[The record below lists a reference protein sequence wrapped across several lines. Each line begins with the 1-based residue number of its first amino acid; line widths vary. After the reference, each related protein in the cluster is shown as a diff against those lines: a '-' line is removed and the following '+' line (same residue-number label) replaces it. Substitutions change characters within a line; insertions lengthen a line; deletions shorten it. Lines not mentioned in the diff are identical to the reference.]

1 MSFQT
6 STQQVYN
13 DLKARVELTNLLTN
27 GVDGIYPLVA
37 PGNEGEKFITYHI
50 IDNGSITKDTAK
62 RYEVI
67 VASFASHYD
76 ECCVLAD
83 EVTEAFKT
91 SVKGYAELG
100 GKPFQ
105 NEEGWLYIEQRFNIK
120 I

>member
-1 MSFQT
+1 MSFKT

-13 DLKARVELTNLLTN
+13 DLKARVELAALLTN
-27 GVDGIYPLVA
+27 GVNGIYPLVA

-50 IDNGSITKDTAK
+50 IDNGSITKDAAK

-76 ECCVLAD
+76 ECCDIAD
-83 EVTEAFKT
+83 EVTKAFET
-91 SVKGYAELG
+91 SQVGYSELG
-100 GKPFQ
+100 GKPYQ
-105 NEEGWLYIEQRFNIK
+105 NEEGWLYIEQKFNIK